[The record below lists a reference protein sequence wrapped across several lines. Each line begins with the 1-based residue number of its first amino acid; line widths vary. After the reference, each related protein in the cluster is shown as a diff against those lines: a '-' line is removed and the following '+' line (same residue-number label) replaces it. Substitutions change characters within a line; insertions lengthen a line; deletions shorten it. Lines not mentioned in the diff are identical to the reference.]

1 LTGQDYLHIG
11 KVSSVFGIKGWLKIF
26 SFTDDRESILDY
38 SPWLLKKGSDS
49 KSVEVVTGQ
58 LQGKTVI
65 AQLRGIDDRNM
76 AESLIGWDIYIPKAQ
91 LPQAA
96 KGEYYWSDL
105 IGLQVTNLEGIAF
118 GKVTGLMETGANDV
132 LLISGERERAVPFLQ
147 GQTVISI
154 DLTAKTLQVDWDA
167 DF

>member
-1 LTGQDYLHIG
+1 
-11 KVSSVFGIKGWLKIF
+11 
-26 SFTDDRESILDY
+26 
-38 SPWLLKKGSDS
+38 
-49 KSVEVVTGQ
+49 VVTGQ